1 MESTIVF
8 FGASVTQQK
17 EGYVPHFQQLIDT
30 TKYKVIQKGYGSMHL
45 TDAGVS
51 FIDAVIAENPS
62 YCFIDWFSTGL
73 DTQDY
78 IYLSTLLDCI
88 VRKLFNVRSK
98 VCFLLFDLNPMEPTR
113 KIMYSLVKQY
123 AEKYAIDYI
132 DITNNEN
139 ITDVLRDTVHT
150 TPLGS
155 KLYARKIFDYFTENI
170 EGKELLIPAMP
181 PPTMYDSIRIMDIN
195 KTVHKKVSLH
205 GDFTIVGIYQRI
217 GPFSGLV
224 SVQQD
229 DSVSIMNVW
238 DQWCHFE
245 RENIKLSTGACKR
258 VVISISQDSF
268 DTSSC
273 KKDIDFLNITK
284 RMELINIFYIGS
296 IEIEDLE

>member
-8 FGASVTQQK
+8 FGASVTKQK

-45 TDAGVS
+45 KDAGVS

-73 DTQDY
+73 LTQDY
-78 IYLSTLLDCI
+78 TYLSTFLDCI

-98 VCFLLFDLNPMEPTR
+98 VCFLLFDQNPMEPMR
-113 KIMYSLVKQY
+113 EVMYSLVKQY
-123 AEKYAIDYI
+123 AGQYAIDYI
-132 DITNNEN
+132 DITKNEN
-139 ITDVLRDTVHT
+139 ITDVLRDFVHT
-150 TPLGS
+150 TLYGS
-155 KLYARKIFDYFTENI
+155 AMYARKIYDYFTENI

-181 PPTMYDSIRIMDIN
+181 PPTIYDSILTMNIN
-195 KTVHKKVSLH
+195 KPVHKKVSLH

-229 DSVSIMNVW
+229 DSVSKMNMW
-238 DQWCHFE
+238 DPWCHYE
-245 RENIKLSTGACKR
+245 RENIKLSTRACKR
-258 VVISISQDSF
+258 VVISVLQDSF

-273 KKDIDFLNITK
+273 KLDIDFSMNTK
-284 RMELINIFYIGS
+284 RMELINILYIGTM
-296 IEIEDLE
+296 EIEELE